1 MRQGNRKRPSVG
13 SNSISR
19 AAAHKLLASDLDG
32 TLIPP
37 ARVADD
43 GGVAELRQAVEQA
56 KELSVAYVTG
66 RSRALAVQGIRRH
79 ELPPPRILVCDVGT
93 SMFIADEGEWV
104 PDEDYRALML
114 EALGGAEPGG
124 AGDALLELEGLELQE
139 DHNQTEFKL
148 SYYTPGDAR
157 GEELAAVARE
167 RLVEVG
173 RFNVVHSFD
182 PVSGRGLL
190 DVLPAGVA
198 KDVALRYLHDRSGV
212 PEESL
217 VYAGDS
223 GNDLAAMLS
232 GFNVVVVGNAADA
245 LKETVRE
252 QAEARGLTERVH
264 FAEAW
269 FAAGV
274 LEGCRRFGI
283 L

>member
-1 MRQGNRKRPSVG
+1 ME

-19 AAAHKLLASDLDG
+19 AAARKLLASDLDG

-37 ARVADD
+37 ARVSTDA
-43 GGVAELRQAVEQA
+43 GVAELRQAVERA
-56 KELSVAYVTG
+56 RELSVAYVTG
-66 RSRALAVQGIRRH
+66 RSLPLAMEGIQRYR
-79 ELPPPRILVCDVGT
+79 LPAPGVLVCDVGT
-93 SMFIADEGEWV
+93 SVFVAEEGEWM
-104 PDEDYRALML
+104 PDPAYRALML
-114 EALGGAEPGG
+114 EALGGAGP
-124 AGDALLELEGLELQE
+124 GDARAALRELEGLELQE
-139 DHNQTEFKL
+139 EANQTDFKL

-157 GEELAAVARE
+157 GEELAAAARD
-167 RLVEVG
+167 RLGQVG
-173 RFNVVHSFD
+173 RFNVVHSVD
-182 PVSGRGLL
+182 PVTGRGLL

-212 PEESL
+212 AEKSL

-232 GFNVVVVGNAADA
+232 GFNVVVVGNATEA
-245 LKETVRE
+245 LKETVRA
-252 QAEARGLTERVH
+252 QAETRGLTERVH

-269 FAAGV
+269 YAAGV

>member
-1 MRQGNRKRPSVG
+1 MREGNRKLPSVEI
-13 SNSISR
+13 NSISR

-37 ARVADD
+37 AHVTDD
-43 GGVAELRQAVEQA
+43 GGVAELRHAVERA
-56 KELSVAYVTG
+56 DGLGVAYVTG
-66 RSRALAVQGIRRH
+66 RSLGLAVHGIRRY
-79 ELPPPRILVCDVGT
+79 ELPPPQLLVCDVGT
-93 SMFIADEGEWV
+93 SVFVAEGGEWV
-104 PDEDYRALML
+104 PDQGYRALML
-114 EALGGAEPGG
+114 EALGGAAPGS
-124 AGDALLELEGLELQE
+124 AGRVLHEIEGLERQE
-139 DHNQTEFKL
+139 DPNQTEFKL

-167 RLVEVG
+167 RLDEVG
-173 RFNVVHSFD
+173 SFNVVHSFD

-198 KDVALRYLHDRSGV
+198 KDVAVRWLHDRSGI
-212 PEESL
+212 PEDAL

-245 LKETVRE
+245 LKETVRT
-252 QAEARGLTERVH
+252 QAETRGISGRVH
-264 FAEAW
+264 FAAASY
-269 FAAGV
+269 AAGV